1 MATYQFDVVPLDQ
14 GGGRVFNDDTKTWQ
28 DIGAFL
34 NIRGAAG
41 WRVAG
46 TIDTTS
52 PRRLILCWDISEV
65 LVENETLY
73 TGTITVGTSAVALTA
88 DLSIME
94 ITVQSDPGNKS
105 SLFVGSETTQAIRL
119 APGGFIKFSIDNT
132 SKVYVRGGKEGQV
145 ANWIATE
152 G

>member
-14 GGGRVFNDDTKTWQ
+14 DGTHAFNDDTKTWQ
-28 DIGAFL
+28 DIGIFL
-34 NIRGAAG
+34 NTRGALG

-46 TIDTTS
+46 VLDTTR
-52 PRRLILCWDISEV
+52 PRRLILCWETSGGSSV
-65 LVENETLY
+65 ETLY

-88 DLSIME
+88 DQSIVE
-94 ITVQSDPGNKS
+94 ITVQSDPGNVS
-105 SLFVGSETTQAIRL
+105 SLFVGSALTQSIKL
-119 APGGFIKFSIDNT
+119 APGGFIKFSIDSV
-132 SKVYVRGGKEGQV
+132 SKVYVRGGIVDQV

>member
-14 GGGRVFNDDTKTWQ
+14 DGGRVFNDDTKTWQ

-34 NIRGAAG
+34 NTRGALG
-41 WRVAG
+41 WRIAG
-46 TIDTTS
+46 TLDTTR
-52 PRRLILCWDISEV
+52 PRRLVLCWVASGGSSV
-65 LVENETLY
+65 ETLY
-73 TGTITVGTSAVALTA
+73 TGTITIGTSAVALTA
-88 DLSIME
+88 DQSIVE
-94 ITVQSDPGNKS
+94 ITVQSDPGNTS
-105 SLFVGSETTQAIRL
+105 SLFVGGVLNQAIKL

-132 SKVYVRGGKEGQV
+132 SKVYVRGGKEDQV